1 MGISLSQYRAAIGL
15 WRPSAQCKLSLLMD
29 ITLLRASDKTCALGL
44 INIASLISIIVGL
57 TATIISR
64 QCLQALLLISGVEK
78 NPGPV
83 TQHDILGELSIK
95 APDEQTKNVLR
106 AYPLGVALSFQK
118 SSN

>member
-1 MGISLSQYRAAIGL
+1 
-15 WRPSAQCKLSLLMD
+15 MD
-29 ITLLRASDKTCALGL
+29 ITLLRASDKTYALGL

-106 AYPLGVALSFQK
+106 AYPLGVALPFQRAAINRFK
-118 SSN
+118 KVVNCSAKIFKNSRSGKTQ